1 MDRHLDTVWLQTIF
15 EVLIL
20 CRLSCLTDVIL
31 PHARFLGGP
40 RLLELLQGRPG
51 QGQDDHKQGNLQ
63 EVCADLGKLCLLR
76 PSHRYEIE
84 WIGRE
89 GLAPETHDAYLK
101 VICVLT
107 FAF

>member
-51 QGQDDHKQGNLQ
+51 QGQDDQQQGDLQ
-63 EVCADLGKLCLLR
+63 EVLAVNHVILD
-76 PSHRYEIE
+76 HIIRYEIE

-101 VICVLT
+101 VECVLNY
-107 FAF
+107 FR